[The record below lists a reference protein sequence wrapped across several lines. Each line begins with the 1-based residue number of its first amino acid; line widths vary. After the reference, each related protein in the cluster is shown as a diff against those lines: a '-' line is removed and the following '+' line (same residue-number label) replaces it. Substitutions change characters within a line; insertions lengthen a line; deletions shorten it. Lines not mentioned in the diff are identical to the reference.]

1 MKHGKRPTR
10 AQKDIIKKNGLN
22 PNNWLVSK
30 NLQHEQRLIIV
41 HRYTGTV
48 RKCLA

>member
-10 AQKDIIKKNGLN
+10 AQKQIIQQNGLN
-22 PNNWLVSK
+22 PNNWLVAK
-30 NLQHEQRLIIV
+30 NLQHERRLILV
-41 HRYTGTV
+41 HRNTGTV